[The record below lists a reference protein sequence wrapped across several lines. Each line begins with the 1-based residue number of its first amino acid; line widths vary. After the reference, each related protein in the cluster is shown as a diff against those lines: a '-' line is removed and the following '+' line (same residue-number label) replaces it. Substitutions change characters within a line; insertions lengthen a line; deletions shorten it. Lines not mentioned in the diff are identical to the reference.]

1 MPNTLLLLRK
11 KQVTF
16 EEQCAMSK
24 SNTHKPVK
32 QLNCQKTNVLV
43 PPSTE
48 VNNCTD
54 ASGSQP
60 RSNIKKNRILAAKSV
75 NMKKVENNLRDKFN
89 KRDDNSI
96 YSTVDLH
103 SSCKL
108 SYYNEQQITRLHC
121 VEPKSLKSAI
131 TEDCWFQAMQDEIH
145 EFDRL
150 QARLV
155 AKGYRQEEGIDFK
168 ESFAPVVRIEAIRI
182 FIANAASKNMTIY
195 QMDVKTSFLNGELKE
210 EVYVSQPEGFVDPD
224 HPTHVY
230 RLKKALYGLKQVPRA
245 WYQASPTKKH
255 LEALKRVFRYLR
267 GTINKGLWY
276 LKDTVM
282 ALTAYADADHAGCQD
297 IRRSTSGSAQ
307 FLRDKLV
314 SWSSKKQKSITISTT
329 EVEYITMS
337 GCYAQILWMS
347 THGPSTLTYATISFT
362 SSNITLDMNIEE
374 KYATN
379 EKEPTRAYDGIHP
392 EIFVRSRP
400 QQALEQYGNW
410 KWDCLKYYFSR
421 FSKTEEQQPDGNQGG
436 NGNALAKVYA
446 VGHAGTNPDSNV
458 VHEVHMLKR
467 CHDFLAQ
474 VYYKEYERQ
483 CRRGIALEDV
493 PNVRD
498 VSLKYF
504 LEDFS
509 GLPSTRQVEFQ
520 INLMAGVAPVARAP
534 YRLAPSEMKELL
546 DQLQE
551 LSAT

>member
-1 MPNTLLLLRK
+1 MFPSYSFFIPYVSSNQNPNTRACCYVTTSPPADFTAGYITESDLEQDPKEEDDEDPKEDLADYPTDRDDDDEEEEESSRDDANDEEEDEDEEEEKHLALTNSVPSPAYRTTAKMSIRAQTPIPYIPVESESPSNFSSTADYHHLLDFLQYSQSIYDTMRAAGAAISPSILATNPIKRTPQISDNHQPLYLYQVVHCLVPDIIEVRGCRGKCFHSAPYLLEPTGGFTDNGIIYCRLEIDQHSDFAERVDDAHDDRLLMTGQLNLLLRDK
-11 KQVTF
+11 RSH
-16 EEQCAMSK
+16 A
-24 SNTHKPVK
+24 
-32 QLNCQKTNVLV
+32 
-43 PPSTE
+43 
-48 VNNCTD
+48 CT
-54 ASGSQP
+54 
-60 RSNIKKNRILAAKSV
+60 
-75 NMKKVENNLRDKFN
+75 
-89 KRDDNSI
+89 
-96 YSTVDLH
+96 
-103 SSCKL
+103 
-108 SYYNEQQITRLHC
+108 
-121 VEPKSLKSAI
+121 
-131 TEDCWFQAMQDEIH
+131 
-145 EFDRL
+145 
-150 QARLV
+150 ARLMESEARASREAWV
-155 AKGYRQEEGIDFK
+155 QHADVRHSTAEGTELLLRTCADLECAATYRGQ
-168 ESFAPVVRIEAIRI
+168 
-182 FIANAASKNMTIY
+182 
-195 QMDVKTSFLNGELKE
+195 Q
-210 EVYVSQPEGFVDPD
+210 
-224 HPTHVY
+224 
-230 RLKKALYGLKQVPRA
+230 
-245 WYQASPTKKH
+245 
-255 LEALKRVFRYLR
+255 
-267 GTINKGLWY
+267 
-276 LKDTVM
+276 
-282 ALTAYADADHAGCQD
+282 
-297 IRRSTSGSAQ
+297 RSA
-307 FLRDKLV
+307 
-314 SWSSKKQKSITISTT
+314 
-329 EVEYITMS
+329 
-337 GCYAQILWMS
+337 
-347 THGPSTLTYATISFT
+347 
-362 SSNITLDMNIEE
+362 SNITLDMNIEE